1 MCGARVMEDGMFLD
15 KVDLELKRAERYSGF
30 VSLVVFDLAF
40 LQDHFGPEAPAIM
53 QDLSNEARR
62 NVREIDVVSV
72 MDGCK
77 LVLLLPE
84 TPRQG
89 AEIASRRV
97 TEILRNRLIRNN
109 NGVAEKLIPLEM
121 ASYPD
126 AAGARTIRDFLADYL
141 EKHRN

>member
-1 MCGARVMEDGMFLD
+1 MEDCNFLD
-15 KVDLELKRAERYSGF
+15 KVDLELKRAERYSVF
-30 VSLVVFDLAF
+30 VSLVVFDLSF
-40 LQDHFGPEAPAIM
+40 LEDHFGPEASGIVH
-53 QDLSNEARR
+53 DLSREARR

-97 TEILRNRLIRNN
+97 SEVLRDRLSNN
-109 NGVAEKLIPLEM
+109 SNAIAEKIIPLEM

-126 AAGARTIRDFLADYL
+126 AAGARTIRDFLTHYL